1 MTKIYNSIN
10 ALKIGMEYSG
20 NKLKFMNAAFDS
32 VMNELNDLYKK
43 DIIDIIEPEDV
54 RHSHIKVIVASGT
67 GVLYLIAGRMNFADK
82 LYDTYQE
89 NWKEK

>member
-1 MTKIYNSIN
+1 MTKIYNSNN

-32 VMNELNDLYKK
+32 AMNELSDDYKK
-43 DIIDIIEPEDV
+43 DIIDIIEPGDV
-54 RHSHIKVIVASGT
+54 RRSHVKVIVASAT
-67 GVLYLIAGRMNFADK
+67 NVLYLIASKMNFADK